1 MFFCFIK
8 LLITYLIIRMIF
20 YDGYNLYTNMLGTYC
35 ELPIHL
41 HSTTI
46 CVAPWVDFTATPNKN
61 TPVNQQL
68 FFTLDILNLLF
79 TLISIVFFFY
89 GRVKLKQLYELLEG
103 WDVTEDDYTLL
114 IEDIPLIPYDANDDR
129 VADVTSDYK
138 DFLTYHIENRVR
150 SWLNSFYSY

>member
-1 MFFCFIK
+1 
-8 LLITYLIIRMIF
+8 
-20 YDGYNLYTNMLGTYC
+20 MLGVYC
-35 ELPIHL
+35 ELPVHL

-46 CVAPWVDFTATPNKN
+46 CVAPWVDYTSTPNKN
-61 TPVNQQL
+61 TPLNQQL

-79 TLISIVFFFY
+79 TLVSIVFFFY

-114 IEDIPLIPYDANDDR
+114 IEDIPLIPYDANDDL
-129 VADVTSDYK
+129 VSYVTSDYK
-138 DFLTYHIENRVR
+138 DFLKYHIEGRVR